1 MQRFTAGPRHIL
13 PGVTIAA
20 LCLAFAGVG
29 RADSPVYQ
37 SLLHSTGL
45 VEVPDSEG
53 SVTFGTCSVV
63 DRERGLALTAQHV
76 IGDAAEAVVYF
87 PVYRDGAAITELPHY
102 HRQVAAVRGQ
112 VIHRDAGRDLA
123 LLRLD
128 RLPDHIVAIPL
139 SAQGAGPGD
148 TVHSIGNSGVRKG
161 QLWGYTAGKAR
172 SVYRS
177 RIRGANG
184 VANVRLVETQ
194 TPINPGDSGAP
205 LVNDGGEL
213 VGVVKSL
220 DDQSR
225 LVSFNVDV
233 SEVKA
238 FLGVAYWNQV
248 RPILNAAFGLTPE
261 SDAADA
267 NRQSP
272 PVEGS
277 WKVTLINRDGEQ
289 QSGECRFE
297 TNGTFALTAHA
308 AAGLETRR
316 GRYSYANGVLLM
328 AGDRFNVRETLH
340 WVKDRR
346 FTFVADEMLI
356 FDRQPDASAAAES
369 PLPKA
374 TTIEHTPPP
383 TQKASGP
390 GTPISGQRIENDLES
405 HSPAGPV
412 PPAEVRS
419 TGWVTVIALVGAMS
433 ALAFLAIWNWS
444 HRKSMSRTVPSDDLL
459 PGWRQTRA

>member
-1 MQRFTAGPRHIL
+1 MQRFTVGPRRIL
-13 PGVTIAA
+13 PGVTVAA
-20 LCLAFAGVG
+20 LCLVFAGAG

-87 PVYRDGAAITELPHY
+87 PVYRDGAVITELPHY

-238 FLGVAYWNQV
+238 FLGVAYWNEV
-248 RPILNAAFGLTPE
+248 RPILNAAFGRTPE
-261 SDAADA
+261 SGAAGA
-267 NRQSP
+267 NRSP

-277 WKVTLINRDGEQ
+277 WKVILINRDGEQ

-297 TNGTFALTAHA
+297 TNGTFALTAPA
-308 AAGLETRR
+308 EAGLENRQ

-328 AGDRFNVRETLH
+328 AGDRFNLRETLH

-356 FDRQPDASAAAES
+356 FDRQTDASAAAES

-374 TTIEHTPPP
+374 TVIENTPPP
-383 TQKASGP
+383 TENDHGL
-390 GTPISGQRIENDLES
+390 GTPISGQRIDNELES
-405 HSPAGPV
+405 HIPVGPV
-412 PPAEVRS
+412 LPAQVRS
-419 TGWVTVIALVGAMS
+419 TGWVSVIALVGAMS
-433 ALAFLAIWNWS
+433 AFVFLVIWDWS
-444 HRKSMSRTVPSDDLL
+444 QRKSMLQMMPSDDLL